1 MALVYRATS
10 PDGRIYIGITSYAF
24 KTRRSAHF
32 SSVRNPKTVF
42 AQALAEIGPSAF
54 KWDVL
59 LEGLTT
65 REARRVEGEL
75 IESLGSLHPHGF
87 NSQLGPPEKTTPT
100 GRRDTDRLRRTET
113 AARCASIRA
122 ARVAAQPEL
131 HAALAVCL
139 SQKGLRETA
148 RLIDVNQGSISKWRK
163 GKPIPLKYA
172 AALKATCSADR
183 SGSRIDP

>member
-1 MALVYRATS
+1 MALVYRATA

-32 SSVRNPKTVF
+32 SSVRKPRTVF

-59 LEGLTT
+59 LEGLTM
-65 REARRVEGEL
+65 REARHVEGEL

-87 NSQLGPPEKTTPT
+87 NSQLGPPEKTTST
-100 GRRDTDRLRRTET
+100 GRRETHRLRHAER
-113 AARCASIRA
+113 AARCAIL
-122 ARVAAQPEL
+122 RVDQAAAQPEL
-131 HAALAVCL
+131 RAALAACL
-139 SQKGLRETA
+139 HQRGLRETA
-148 RLIDVNQGSISKWRK
+148 RLIDVNNGAVSKWRK